1 MNDLSYL
8 KTLAYFDIFS
18 FPLTESE
25 LHAWQWISDDKVNVK
40 VEMKNSKGFNFLS
53 GREHILIERQTR
65 YIDSVLKLR
74 RARKVA
80 KILSI
85 FPSVK
90 MIAVCNSL
98 GFLNARQSSDIDFFI
113 LTDPGKIWL
122 TRFWLQGILKI
133 FRLRPYDKN
142 GKKDSICLTFF
153 LSTDNLDISTW
164 QVAPTDIY
172 LAYWITQLLPIY
184 NPESWYENFFH
195 ANDWIKKYIPNF
207 KELKLAPAWQ
217 IHKSKYTKFLFIF
230 SLLGWEKIL
239 KKIQLYI
246 LPASLRAIA
255 NQDTR
260 VVIKDNMLKFHGQ
273 EDKRKDYLNLWQKKI
288 GLKN

>member
-1 MNDLSYL
+1 MNDSSYL

-25 LHAWQWISDDKVNVK
+25 LNAWRWISADEINMEMQIENVN
-40 VEMKNSKGFNFLS
+40 GFNFLS

-65 YIDSVLKLR
+65 YINSVLKLR

-80 KILSI
+80 KILSLL
-85 FPSVK
+85 PSVK

-98 GFLNARQSSDIDFFI
+98 GFLNARQGSDIDFFI
-113 LTDPGKIWL
+113 LTDSGKIWL

-133 FRLRPYDKN
+133 LRLRPYDKN
-142 GKKDSICLTFF
+142 EKKDSICLTFF
-153 LSTDNLDISTW
+153 LSTDNLDIRTL
-164 QVAPTDIY
+164 QVAEPDIY

-195 ANDWIKKYIPNF
+195 TNSWIEKYIPNF

-217 IHKSKYTKFLFIF
+217 IPKSKYAKIF
-230 SLLGWEKIL
+230 SIFSFLWWESIL
-239 KKIQLYI
+239 KKIQMHI
-246 LPASLRAIA
+246 LPVSLRTIA

-260 VVIKDNMLKFHGQ
+260 VIIKNNMLKFHGQ

>member
-1 MNDLSYL
+1 MNNSSYL

-25 LHAWQWISDDKVNVK
+25 LQAWQWASDDKVNMA
-40 VEMKNSKGFNFLS
+40 VEVKNSKGFNFFS
-53 GREHILIERQTR
+53 GRENILAERKTR

-80 KILSI
+80 KILSL

-142 GKKDSICLTFF
+142 EKKDSICLTFF
-153 LSTDNLDISTW
+153 LSTDNLDIRFL
-164 QVAPTDIY
+164 QVAEADIY
-172 LAYWITQLLPIY
+172 LAYWMTQLLPIY
-184 NPESWYENFFH
+184 NPEGWYENFFR
-195 ANDWIKKYIPNF
+195 ANNWIGKYIPNF

-217 IHKSKYTKFLFIF
+217 IHKNRYTKFLIIF
-230 SLLGWEKIL
+230 SLPWWEPIL
-239 KKIQLYI
+239 KKIQMYI
-246 LPASLRAIA
+246 LPASLRTIA

-260 VVIKDNMLKFHGQ
+260 VIIKDNMLKFHGQ
-273 EDKRKDYLNLWQKKI
+273 EDKREDYLNLWRKKI